1 MGDERMRTAL
11 NAAVL
16 AVGLGVFS
24 IGAALACGGGSM
36 TTAQS
41 VSDEVATVKSQLQT
55 AQTDETTSER

>member
-1 MGDERMRTAL
+1 MRTAL

-24 IGAALACGGGSM
+24 VGAALACGGSM
-36 TTAQS
+36 KTAKS

-55 AQTDETTSER
+55 AQTSSSSAQR